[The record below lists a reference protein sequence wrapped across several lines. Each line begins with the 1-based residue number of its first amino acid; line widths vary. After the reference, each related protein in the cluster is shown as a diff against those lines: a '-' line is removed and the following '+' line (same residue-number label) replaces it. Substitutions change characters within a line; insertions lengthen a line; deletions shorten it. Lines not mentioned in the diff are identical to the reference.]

1 MIFSPI
7 LTRLIP
13 FPPNESTM
21 DLWIAYATKF
31 VAFIVLGGLL
41 GIYIGSIIDE
51 IVKTRVHLE

>member
-1 MIFSPI
+1 
-7 LTRLIP
+7 
-13 FPPNESTM
+13 M